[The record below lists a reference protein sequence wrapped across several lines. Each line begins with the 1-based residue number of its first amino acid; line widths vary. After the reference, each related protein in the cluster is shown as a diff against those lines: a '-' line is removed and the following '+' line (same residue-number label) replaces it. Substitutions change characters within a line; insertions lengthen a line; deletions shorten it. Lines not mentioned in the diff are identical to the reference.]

1 MKPKLGSEVA
11 AAKRDHRPIVAL
23 ESTIIAHGMP
33 YPQNL
38 EVAHRLQD
46 DIRAQGAVPATIAVI
61 AGEVVVGCSDE
72 ELKLLATHDE
82 VMKLSR
88 RDLPWAMAFGKHGA
102 TTVAAT
108 MIAAKAAD
116 VTVFATG
123 GIGGVHRGASQSFD
137 ISADLKELGR
147 TSVAVV
153 CAGPK
158 AILDLPATM
167 EVLETEGVPVI
178 GYQTDELP
186 AFYTR
191 ESGIALELRAD
202 RPEEIARFLRT
213 KWENNLEGGVLIAN
227 PIPAE
232 HSFNKQVLDAHI
244 AKAMDAAAADGIEGK
259 EVTPFLLSKVKELTA
274 GKSLEAN
281 IALVRNNARLAA
293 EIAKSLMG

>member
-1 MKPKLGSEVA
+1 MNLKLGSEVA

-38 EVAHRLQD
+38 EVARQLHD
-46 DIRAQGAVPATIAVI
+46 DIRSRGAVPATIAVI
-61 AGEVVVGCSDE
+61 AGEVVVGCNDD

-137 ISADLKELGR
+137 VSADLNELGR

-167 EVLETEGVPVI
+167 EVLETQGVPVV

-191 ESGIALELRAD
+191 ESGIPLELRAD
-202 RPEEIARFLRT
+202 HPDTIARFLQT
-213 KWENNLEGGVLIAN
+213 KWQSGLSGGVLIAN
-227 PIPAE
+227 PIPKD
-232 HSFNKQVLDAHI
+232 HSFDKQVLDAHI
-244 AKAMDAAAADGIEGK
+244 AKAMDAATAAGIEGK
-259 EVTPFLLSKVKELTA
+259 AVTPFLLSKVKELTA

-293 EIAKSLMG
+293 EIAKSLTV

>member
-11 AAKRDHRPIVAL
+11 AAKRDHRPLVAL

-46 DIRAQGAVPATIAVI
+46 DIRSQGAVPATIAVI

-88 RDLPWAMAFGKHGA
+88 RDLPYAMAFGKHGA

-213 KWENNLEGGVLIAN
+213 KWENEFEGGVLIAN

-232 HSFNKQVLDAHI
+232 HSFDKQVLDAHI
-244 AKAMDAAAADGIEGK
+244 AKAMDAATAAGIEGK
-259 EVTPFLLSKVKELTA
+259 EVTPYLLSKVKELTA